1 MLQPFTLMVVIRS
14 LNSEVCTSRSLFFS
28 TADDLVPDWLV
39 SVPHL
44 HAGLQLCVGN
54 NSLNVWAYFKLDDMG
69 GFK

>member
-1 MLQPFTLMVVIRS
+1 MLQPLTLMAVIRT
-14 LNSEVCTSRSLFFS
+14 LNSELSNPRSLFFS
-28 TADDLVPDWLV
+28 SADDLVPDWLG

-44 HAGLQLCVGN
+44 RAGLQLCVGN